1 MEKFIDALS
10 ESSSEMKLSLQ
21 NTLDLQK
28 AKLKD
33 SSLTPSGKI
42 LKSIKENNST
52 WAEFN
57 MELFEQHKNYFSKL
71 NNELAYLDEEVKSSI
86 EKFDRMEQ
94 EKEIPFA
101 DFLKNYL
108 NALN

>member
-1 MEKFIDALS
+1 
-10 ESSSEMKLSLQ
+10 MKLSLQ
-21 NTLDLQK
+21 NTLDIQK
-28 AKLKD
+28 AKFKD
-33 SSLTPSGKI
+33 SNLTPSGKI

-71 NNELAYLDEEVKSSI
+71 YNELDYLDEEVKSSI
-86 EKFDRMEQ
+86 EKFDQMEQ
-94 EKEIPFA
+94 EEEIPFA

>member
-1 MEKFIDALS
+1 M
-10 ESSSEMKLSLQ
+10 Q
-21 NTLDLQK
+21 
-28 AKLKD
+28 D

-52 WAEFN
+52 WTEFN

-71 NNELAYLDEEVKSSI
+71 RNELAYLDEEAKSSI

-94 EKEIPFA
+94 EEEIPFA